1 MWSGES
7 HGSNVSNTNNNNGMD
22 VCNDFV
28 ISSDTNDES
37 DARDECTNDK
47 CINLFP
53 IPWNEC
59 EYINHWFQM
68 DALALRFASGLTA
81 HRRMMELLLD

>member
-37 DARDECTNDK
+37 DARDECTNVNNNNGSQIDWLVMK
-47 CINLFP
+47 
-53 IPWNEC
+53 
-59 EYINHWFQM
+59 
-68 DALALRFASGLTA
+68 LRMMTGLTS
-81 HRRMMELLLD
+81 HGRMMELMFD